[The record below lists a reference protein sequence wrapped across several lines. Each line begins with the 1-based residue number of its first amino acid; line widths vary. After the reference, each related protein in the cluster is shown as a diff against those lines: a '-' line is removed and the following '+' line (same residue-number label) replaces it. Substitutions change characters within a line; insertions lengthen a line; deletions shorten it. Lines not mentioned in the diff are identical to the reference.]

1 MPEHDILLAL
11 STARRLAAII
21 LGRPATDDSEAVEV
35 YRRWQQVDAELDS
48 LPLATNAAMNHLV
61 ALVQPLNVPFAPLG
75 PASGNP
81 PPPPPP
87 PMPTSTNE
95 GGEEDDDDDN
105 EDDEEDNDV
114 TMSARLHSS
123 PTPESTP
130 VAVSQDPC
138 LVCVS
143 KLTFT
148 GPKKM
153 LKETRAKFN
162 KRRLEYAAQH
172 PDDAGAQNAAKVA
185 IRNQQSVEARKV
197 SRKEKKKEK
206 RKAAKK

>member
-1 MPEHDILLAL
+1 
-11 STARRLAAII
+11 SR
-21 LGRPATDDSEAVEV
+21 
-35 YRRWQQVDAELDS
+35 
-48 LPLATNAAMNHLV
+48 AMNHLV

-114 TMSARLHSS
+114 NDVSEAAQQSNPGVDASGRESRSVPGLRFKINFYRTKTNAQGNSGQIQQAS
-123 PTPESTP
+123 PRIS
-130 VAVSQDPC
+130 
-138 LVCVS
+138 
-143 KLTFT
+143 
-148 GPKKM
+148 
-153 LKETRAKFN
+153 
-162 KRRLEYAAQH
+162 AQH

>member
-21 LGRPATDDSEAVEV
+21 LGRPATDDSEALKSIDVGS
-35 YRRWQQVDAELDS
+35 RLTPS
-48 LPLATNAAMNHLV
+48 LTRFPLRQML
-61 ALVQPLNVPFAPLG
+61 PLNVPFAPLG

-95 GGEEDDDDDN
+95 GGEEDDDDDD

-114 TMSARLHSS
+114 NDVTEAAQQSNPGVDASGR
-123 PTPESTP
+123 
-130 VAVSQDPC
+130 
-138 LVCVS
+138 
-143 KLTFT
+143 
-148 GPKKM
+148 PKRM

>member
-1 MPEHDILLAL
+1 
-11 STARRLAAII
+11 
-21 LGRPATDDSEAVEV
+21 
-35 YRRWQQVDAELDS
+35 
-48 LPLATNAAMNHLV
+48 MNHLV

-130 VAVSQDPC
+130 VA
-138 LVCVS
+138 
-143 KLTFT
+143 
-148 GPKKM
+148 
-153 LKETRAKFN
+153 ETRAKFN

>member
-1 MPEHDILLAL
+1 
-11 STARRLAAII
+11 
-21 LGRPATDDSEAVEV
+21 
-35 YRRWQQVDAELDS
+35 
-48 LPLATNAAMNHLV
+48 MNHLV

-114 TMSARLHSS
+114 ND
-123 PTPESTP
+123 
-130 VAVSQDPC
+130 VSEAAQQSNPGVDA
-138 LVCVS
+138 S
-143 KLTFT
+143 
-148 GPKKM
+148 GRPKQM

-162 KRRLEYAAQH
+162 KRRLEYLLSIQMTLVLKTL
-172 PDDAGAQNAAKVA
+172 Q
-185 IRNQQSVEARKV
+185 RWL
-197 SRKEKKKEK
+197 
-206 RKAAKK
+206 